1 MFKFFVLKSKP
12 SCFSAPT
19 INALSSNLYLN
30 VADKNVANIVDPSE
44 AIVCVVSGC
53 LRVSNNRALNKGK
66 SDLKVNTMNKIT
78 IAGNGAGNS
87 LAEVSS
93 SVKDLLN
100 GLHREVS
107 VTTVNNLEES
117 DLGVSSEINILSAI
131 GYELHQTT

>member
-19 INALSSNLYLN
+19 INALSSNLNLN
-30 VADKNVANIVDPSE
+30 VADENVADVVDPSE
-44 AIVCVVSGC
+44 AIVAIINIG
-53 LRVSNNRALNKGK
+53 LLVSNNRALNKGK

-117 DLGVSSEINILSAI
+117 NLRITS
-131 GYELHQTT
+131 

>member
-30 VADKNVANIVDPSE
+30 VADKNVADIVDPSE

>member
-19 INALSSNLYLN
+19 INALSTDFNLN
-30 VADKNVANIVDPSE
+30 VADKNVADVVDPSE
-44 AIVCVVSGC
+44 AIVAIINIG
-53 LRVSNNRALNKGK
+53 LLVSNNRALNKGK
-66 SDLKVNTMNKIT
+66 RDLKVNAMNKIT
-78 IAGNGAGNS
+78 ISGNSASNS

-107 VTTVNNLEES
+107 VTTIHNLKKS
-117 DLGVSSEINILSAI
+117 NLGVSSKINILSAI
-131 GYELHQTT
+131 GDELHQTT

>member
-1 MFKFFVLKSKP
+1 
-12 SCFSAPT
+12 
-19 INALSSNLYLN
+19 
-30 VADKNVANIVDPSE
+30 
-44 AIVCVVSGC
+44 
-53 LRVSNNRALNKGK
+53 
-66 SDLKVNTMNKIT
+66 MNKIT
-78 IAGNGAGNS
+78 ISGNGASNS

>member
-19 INALSSNLYLN
+19 INALSTDFNLN
-30 VADKNVANIVDPSE
+30 VADKNVADVVDPSE

-78 IAGNGAGNS
+78 IAGNGASNS

-100 GLHREVS
+100 RLHREVS
-107 VTTVNNLEES
+107 VTTIHNLEES

>member
-117 DLGVSSEINILSAI
+117 DLGVSSEINILSTI

>member
-107 VTTVNNLEES
+107 VTTINNLEES